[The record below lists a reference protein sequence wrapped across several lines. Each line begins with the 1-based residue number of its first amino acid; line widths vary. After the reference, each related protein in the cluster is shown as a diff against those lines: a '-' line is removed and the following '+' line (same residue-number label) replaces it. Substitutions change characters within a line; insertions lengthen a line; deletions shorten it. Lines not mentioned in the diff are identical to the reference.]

1 MPKIEDLRKKI
12 DEIDDELLGL
22 LNSRAKLV
30 IDIGRIKKEQNT
42 VFHVP
47 DREKQ
52 ILERLSKKNK
62 GPFPNESLQ
71 AVLKEIFSASLSLE
85 SPAKI
90 AYLGPRAT
98 FSHLACIQQF
108 GYSAQYVPVN
118 SIKEVFAEVERG
130 LAEYGVV
137 PIENS

>member
-52 ILERLSKKNK
+52 ILERLAKKNK
-62 GPFPNESLQ
+62 GPFPNGVPSGGAERDIL
-71 AVLKEIFSASLSLE
+71 
-85 SPAKI
+85 
-90 AYLGPRAT
+90 R
-98 FSHLACIQQF
+98 LA
-108 GYSAQYVPVN
+108 
-118 SIKEVFAEVERG
+118 FA
-130 LAEYGVV
+130 
-137 PIENS
+137 